1 MARIR
6 EKRRRKKLGEEGRG
20 GGLRHERAQEFAI
33 QEMTRNNIVRIYLI
47 IL

>member
-6 EKRRRKKLGEEGRG
+6 EKRRRKKLGEEGG
-20 GGLRHERAQEFAI
+20 GVRHERAQEFAI
-33 QEMTRNNIVRIYLI
+33 QEMTINNIVRIYVI

>member
-6 EKRRRKKLGEEGRG
+6 EKRRKKLGEEGG
-20 GGLRHERAQEFAI
+20 GGVRHERAQEFAI